1 MNRKGPFT
9 HLCTA
14 LHLKE
19 PERKGQK
26 IYCKNDWKGGIQ
38 EAVLFASAPLFDLKN
53 CVRCI

>member
-1 MNRKGPFT
+1 MNRKVPFT